1 MSEEKKEAAIDTS
14 KYGIYQKLAMVQAV
28 LKAPKNQ
35 RNKFGGY
42 NYRSA
47 EDILEA
53 VKPLAIKVGALVTI
67 HDELMLVGERYYVKA
82 VVEFHDIDHPEV
94 PAIVTSALAREEEQK
109 KGMDGS
115 QVTGASSSYA
125 RKYALNG
132 MFCIDDTRDS
142 DATND
147 HGKGQPEAPRNPVGS
162 AVTAAKTAATAA
174 QKPQVNPKYKAV
186 WKAYCE
192 HPINESLDPQ
202 QLKDGFNNLRAS
214 IIGKEKKAVDY
225 TDADWDKLSSAI
237 AELNDDLPY

>member
-1 MSEEKKEAAIDTS
+1 MSEEKKDAQLDTS
-14 KYGIYQKLAMVQAV
+14 KYGIYQKLAMVQSV

-67 HDELMLVGERYYVKA
+67 HDDIILIGDRYYVKA
-82 VVEFHDIDHPEV
+82 VVEFHDIDHPESFV
-94 PAIVTSALAREEEQK
+94 VTSALAREEEQK

-147 HGKGQPEAPRNPVGS
+147 HGKGGGQPEVKKNPVGS
-162 AVTAAKTAATAA
+162 AVAAA
-174 QKPQVNPKYKAV
+174 QQAAKPQVNPKYKSV
-186 WKAYCE
+186 WKAYVE
-192 HPINESLDPQ
+192 HPSNSGLNQQ
-202 QLKDGFNNLRAS
+202 QLKDGFNNLRTL
-214 IIGKEKKAVDY
+214 IIGKEKKAADY
-225 TDADWDKLSSAI
+225 TDDDWDKLASAI
-237 AELNDDLPY
+237 AEIADDLPY

>member
-1 MSEEKKEAAIDTS
+1 MSEEKKETVDTS
-14 KYGIYQKLAMVQAV
+14 KYGIYQKLALVQSV

-67 HDELMLVGERYYVKA
+67 HDDLILIGSRYYVKA

-94 PAIVTSALAREEEQK
+94 QPIVTSALAREEEQK

-132 MFCIDDTRDS
+132 MFCIDDTKDS

-147 HGKGQPEAPRNPVGS
+147 HGKGGGQPEVKKNPVAS
-162 AVTAAKTAATAA
+162 AVAAA
-174 QKPQVNPKYKAV
+174 QAAKPQVNPKYKAV
-186 WKAYCE
+186 WKAYIN
-192 HPINESLDPQ
+192 HPANVELDQQ

-214 IIGKEKKAVDY
+214 IIGKEKKAADY
-225 TDADWDKLSSAI
+225 TDEDWDKLADAI
-237 AELNDDLPY
+237 NGLPDDSDIPY

>member
-1 MSEEKKEAAIDTS
+1 MSEEKKDAPLDTS
-14 KYGIYQKLAMVQAV
+14 KYGIYQKLALVQSV

-67 HDELMLVGERYYVKA
+67 HDDLILIGDRYYVKA

-132 MFCIDDTRDS
+132 MFCIDDTKDS

-147 HGKGQPEAPRNPVGS
+147 HGKGGGQPEVKKNPVGS
-162 AVTAAKTAATAA
+162 AVAAA
-174 QKPQVNPKYKAV
+174 QAAKPQVNPKYKAV
-186 WKAYCE
+186 WKSYCD
-192 HPINESLDPQ
+192 HPANAGLEPQ
-202 QLKDGFNNLRAS
+202 QLKDGFNNLRTS
-214 IIGKEKKAVDY
+214 IIGKEKKAADY
-225 TDADWDKLSSAI
+225 TDEDWDKLASAI
-237 AELNDDLPY
+237 AELADDLPY

>member
-1 MSEEKKEAAIDTS
+1 MSEEKKGAPLDTS
-14 KYGIYQKLAMVQAV
+14 KYGIYQKLAMVQSV

-67 HDELMLVGERYYVKA
+67 HDDLVLVGERYYVKA
-82 VVEFHDIDHPEV
+82 VVEFRDIDHPGSF
-94 PAIVTSALAREEEQK
+94 ITTSALAREEEQK

-132 MFCIDDTRDS
+132 MFCIDDTKDS

-147 HGKGQPEAPRNPVGS
+147 HGRGAGQPDAKRNPVGA
-162 AVTAAKTAATAA
+162 AVAAA
-174 QKPQVNPKYKAV
+174 QAAKPQVNPKYKAV
-186 WKAYCE
+186 WKSYID
-192 HPINESLDPQ
+192 HPANEGLDQ
-202 QLKDGFNNLRAS
+202 QRLKDGFNSLRAAV
-214 IIGKEKKAVDY
+214 IGKDKKAADY
-225 TDADWDKLSSAI
+225 TDEDWDKLASAI
-237 AELNDDLPY
+237 SELGDGILY

>member
-1 MSEEKKEAAIDTS
+1 MSEEKKDAIDTS
-14 KYGIYQKLAMVQAV
+14 KYGIYQKLALVQSV

-67 HDELMLVGERYYVKA
+67 HDDLVLIGDRYYVKA

-132 MFCIDDTRDS
+132 MFCIDDTKDS

-147 HGKGQPEAPRNPVGS
+147 HGKGGGPQDASPEAGGE
-162 AVTAAKTAATAA
+162 TAERAEAAG
-174 QKPQVNPKYKAV
+174 PGR
-186 WKAYCE
+186 E
-192 HPINESLDPQ
+192 R
-202 QLKDGFNNLRAS
+202 LRAQGCS
-214 IIGKEKKAVDY
+214 
-225 TDADWDKLSSAI
+225 LFH
-237 AELNDDLPY
+237 

>member
-1 MSEEKKEAAIDTS
+1 MSEEKKDARIDTS
-14 KYGIYQKLAMVQAV
+14 KYGIYQKLALVQSV

-42 NYRSA
+42 NDRSA

-67 HDELMLVGERYYVKA
+67 HDDLILIGDRYYVKA

-132 MFCIDDTRDS
+132 MFCIDDTKDS

-147 HGKGQPEAPRNPVGS
+147 HGKGGGQPEVKKNPVGS
-162 AVTAAKTAATAA
+162 AVAAA
-174 QKPQVNPKYKAV
+174 QQAAKPQVNPKYKSV
-186 WKAYCE
+186 WKAYIE
-192 HPINESLDPQ
+192 HPANSGLDQQ
-202 QLKDGFNNLRAS
+202 QLKDGFNNLRVS
-214 IIGKEKKAVDY
+214 IIGKEKKAAEY
-225 TDADWDKLSSAI
+225 TDEDWDKLASAI
-237 AELNDDLPY
+237 AELSDDLPY

>member
-1 MSEEKKEAAIDTS
+1 MSEEKKDATLDTS
-14 KYGIYQKLAMVQAV
+14 KYGIYQKLAMVQSV

-67 HDELMLVGERYYVKA
+67 HDDLILIGDRYYVKA
-82 VVEFHDIDHPEV
+82 VVEFHDIDNPNV

-132 MFCIDDTRDS
+132 MFCIDDTKDS

-147 HGKGQPEAPRNPVGS
+147 HGKGGGQPEVKKNPIGS
-162 AVTAAKTAATAA
+162 AVAAA
-174 QKPQVNPKYKAV
+174 QQAAKPQVNPKYKSV
-186 WKAYCE
+186 WKAYIE
-192 HPINESLDPQ
+192 HPSNSGLNQQ
-202 QLKDGFNNLRAS
+202 QLKDGFNNRRVS
-214 IIGKEKKAVDY
+214 IIGKEKKAADY
-225 TDADWDKLSSAI
+225 TDEDWDKLASAI
-237 AELNDDLPY
+237 SELADDIPY

>member
-1 MSEEKKEAAIDTS
+1 MSDEKKDIVDTS

-53 VKPLAIKVGALVTI
+53 VKPLAIKVGALITI
-67 HDELMLVGERYYVKA
+67 HDELVMVGDRYYVKA
-82 VVEFHDIDHPEV
+82 FVEFRDTDHPESQ
-94 PAIVTSALAREEEQK
+94 PIVTSALAREEEQK

-147 HGKGQPEAPRNPVGS
+147 HGKGGGQPEVKKNPVAA
-162 AVTAAKTAATAA
+162 AVA
-174 QKPQVNPKYKAV
+174 QAKPQVNPKYKEV
-186 WKAYCE
+186 WTAYCK
-192 HPINESLDPQ
+192 HPANEGLDPQ
-202 QLKDGFNNLRAS
+202 QLKDGFNNLRVS
-214 IIGKEKKAVDY
+214 VIGKEKKAADY
-225 TDADWDKLSSAI
+225 TDEDWYILAKAVTEINYAI
-237 AELNDDLPY
+237 PY

>member
-1 MSEEKKEAAIDTS
+1 MSDEKKDAIGTS
-14 KYGIYQKLAMVQAV
+14 KYGVYQKLAMVQAV

-67 HDELMLVGERYYVKA
+67 HDELVMVGNRYYVKA
-82 VVEFHDIDHPEV
+82 VVEFHDIDRPESF
-94 PAIVTSALAREEEQK
+94 IVTSALAREEEQK

-147 HGKGQPEAPRNPVGS
+147 HGKGGGQPEIKPNPVAA
-162 AVTAAKTAATAA
+162 AVSQAKS
-174 QKPQVNPKYKAV
+174 QVNPKGKEAWV
-186 WKAYCE
+186 AYCK
-192 HPINESLDPQ
+192 HPANAGVDLQ
-202 QLKDGFNNLRAS
+202 QLKDSFNNLRVAV
-214 IIGKEKKAVDY
+214 IGKEKKVADY
-225 TDADWDKLSSAI
+225 TDADWDTLIKAVDELSS
-237 AELNDDLPY
+237 DY